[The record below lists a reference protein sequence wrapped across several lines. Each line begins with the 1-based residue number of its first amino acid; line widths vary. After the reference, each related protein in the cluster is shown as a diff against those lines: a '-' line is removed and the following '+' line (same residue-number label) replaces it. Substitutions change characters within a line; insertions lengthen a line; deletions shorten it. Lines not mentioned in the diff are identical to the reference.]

1 MSLSKPPETVKYR
14 QAQSAAVHG
23 VTKIRHDLATEQQ
36 CIHMYV
42 SPLLDKDW
50 KSGYGIGNVQYIQRS
65 LVLRDDFI
73 VILPD

>member
-1 MSLSKPPETVKYR
+1 
-14 QAQSAAVHG
+14 
-23 VTKIRHDLATEQQ
+23 
-36 CIHMYV
+36 MYV
-42 SPLLDKDW
+42 SLLLDKDW